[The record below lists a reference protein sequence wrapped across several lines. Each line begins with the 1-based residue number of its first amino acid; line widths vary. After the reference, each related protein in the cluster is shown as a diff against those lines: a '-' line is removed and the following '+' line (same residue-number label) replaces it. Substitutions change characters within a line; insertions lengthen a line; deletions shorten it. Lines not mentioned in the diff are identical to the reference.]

1 MGRFSWVIGGG
12 GGTNAIPSIL
22 KDRKIRGGAEET
34 DPERWQQ
41 EKDSA

>member
-1 MGRFSWVIGGG
+1 MGKFSWVIGRGG
-12 GGTNAIPSIL
+12 EINAIPSIL
-22 KDRKIRGGAEET
+22 KNRKVRGGAEER